1 MGNYKTINRLKLNYY
16 SVSVILVIAC
26 VSTVTTNGQSTTQT
40 STMASN
46 TVAAHTSNATA
57 AKQLS
62 NESTPAT
69 KSGTT
74 TKEQVTSGTS
84 STSDR
89 TDEVTSS
96 NAGLFLNTYV
106 DMPCILYIIP
116 RLVTIYT

>member
-1 MGNYKTINRLKLNYY
+1 MGNYKTINRLKLNRY

-26 VSTVTTNGQSTTQT
+26 VSTVTTNGQSATQT

-46 TVAAHTSNATA
+46 TVAAHTSNVSA

-69 KSGTT
+69 KSVTT
-74 TKEQVTSGTS
+74 TIGQVTSATS

-89 TDEVTSS
+89 TDGVTSTNS
-96 NAGLFLNTYV
+96 GLLLNTYV
-106 DMPCILYIIP
+106 DMPGFLYIIP
-116 RLVTIYT
+116 RLVLL